1 MASSSLRAEF
11 RIHGLD
17 CAEEVKLIRRQL
29 DNTAGIHELGFDV
42 VRGRMSA
49 EFDPRVLSADKIIEH
64 IGKTGLKAE
73 PWLEKTKEK
82 SFFEKHGRMVATAVS
97 AAALLGAMSVEGF
110 GKAHTGLLQGQHVH
124 HSPLPLVLFSLLAVI
139 AGMTYAAPKAWGA
152 LKLMQPDMN
161 VLVCISIVGA
171 CYLGEWSEGATLA
184 FLFSLA
190 GVLETWSLGRA
201 RAAIGTLM
209 KEAPDEA
216 TVLHG
221 KGADFHAHCCN
232 HDKARLHEHRVT
244 VDVVPPG
251 SVVRV
256 RPGEKIPFDGE
267 VASGSSGVNEALIT
281 GESSPVYK
289 KSGDRVLA
297 GTINTDGLLEIR
309 TTTPATDTT
318 LARIIRM
325 VEESQTRRAPSEQL
339 VERFSRIYT
348 PAMMTLALLVAIIPP
363 LLFDWTWSRA
373 FYQSMVVLLIACPC
387 ALVISTPVTIAA
399 AIASAAKH
407 GVLIKGGAYLE
418 MAGRLRA
425 VALDKTGV
433 ITTGK
438 PEVERVQ
445 VFNGHSEPDF
455 LERIAG
461 LETGSEHPLAQAIVR
476 YVEGRGLLP
485 ASDRLADF
493 RALPGR
499 GAEALIDG
507 VPFWVG
513 SKMFLQEHGIDG
525 EELSDTPGVTTVFAG
540 SGREVWGA
548 VLLRDQLRP
557 GIGDAVRKMRSLG
570 IHEVTMLT
578 GDSDAAAQKVA
589 KQIDTPSFRA
599 GMLPEDKASAMIV
612 LLREHHS
619 VAMVGDG
626 VNDAQAMAAASLGVA
641 FGPHSTG
648 LAMETADAVVLSE
661 DPMRLPFLI
670 GHAKRALTVM
680 KENLAL
686 ALGSK
691 LIFLVVAFLGAASLW
706 MAVAADMG
714 ATLVVIFNGLRM
726 LRTRE

>member
-1 MASSSLRAEF
+1 MLRADF

-29 DNTAGIHELGFDV
+29 DNTDGIHELGFDV

-49 EFDPRVLSADKIIEH
+49 EFDSRVVSADKIIEH

-73 PWLEKTKEK
+73 PWLEKAKELT
-82 SFFEKHGRMVATAVS
+82 FLQKHGKLIAAAVS
-97 AAALLGAMSVEGF
+97 GLALLGAMSVEGF
-110 GKAHTGLLQGQHVH
+110 GASHNGLLQG
-124 HSPLPLVLFSLLAVI
+124 HSDHPTPLPLILYSLVAVI
-139 AGMTYAAPKAWGA
+139 AGMTFAAPKAWSA

-190 GVLETWSLGRA
+190 GVLETWSLARA
-201 RAAIGTLM
+201 RAAIGELM
-209 KEAPDEA
+209 QEAPGEA

-232 HDKARLHEHRVT
+232 HDRSRMHEHRVN
-244 VDVVPPG
+244 VDTVPPG

-267 VASGSSGVNEALIT
+267 VASGASGVNEAMIT
-281 GESSPVYK
+281 GESNPVYK

-297 GTINTDGLLEIR
+297 GTIITDGLLEIR

-325 VEESQTRRAPSEQL
+325 VEQSQERRAPSEQL
-339 VERFSRIYT
+339 VERFSRVYT
-348 PAMMTLALLVAIIPP
+348 PAMMILALLVAVIPP
-363 LLFDWTWSRA
+363 LFMGWTWSHA

-407 GVLIKGGAYLE
+407 GVLIKGGAFLE
-418 MAGRLRA
+418 AAGRLKA

-433 ITTGK
+433 ITSGK
-438 PEVERVQ
+438 PEVEQ
-445 VFNGHSEPDF
+445 VRLFNGKPEKEF
-455 LERIAG
+455 LENIAG

-476 YVEGRGLLP
+476 YVESQGLFP
-485 ASDRLADF
+485 AERRSDFQAF
-493 RALPGR
+493 PGR
-499 GAEALIDG
+499 GAEAVVNDIR
-507 VPFWVG
+507 FWVG
-513 SKMFLQEHGIDG
+513 SKLYLDDHGIVAD
-525 EELSDTPGVTTVFAG
+525 EFADTPGMTTVFAG
-540 SGREVWGA
+540 SGKEVWGA
-548 VLLRDQLRP
+548 IVLRDQLRP
-557 GIGDAVRKMRSLG
+557 GILAAVRKIRSLG
-570 IHEVTMLT
+570 VNEVTMLT
-578 GDSDAAAQKVA
+578 GDGPAAATRVA
-589 KQIDTPSFRA
+589 EQIGTPSYRA
-599 GMLPEDKASAMIV
+599 GMMPEDKATAMRD
-612 LLREHHS
+612 LLKKHGT

-626 VNDAQAMAAASLGVA
+626 VNDAQAMAASTLGIA

-670 GHAKRALTVM
+670 EHAKRSLAVM
-680 KENLAL
+680 KQNLVL

-714 ATLVVIFNGLRM
+714 ATLVVTFNGLRM
-726 LRTRE
+726 LRTKE